1 MTTTKPV
8 KGFDQYLDKLWQTV
22 FGKGERG
29 LAAPED
35 LRRRNLDRR
44 TVRARELREIARV
57 LRELQAL
64 HEGRLRIDRAG
75 KLAEA
80 GDDELAEHIR
90 LNPVIVNA
98 GYDDPVENLDTARLL
113 RHAGRTHAM
122 RAVRRDVSVRHIAIL
137 AEEEC
142 RNLPLENISSVQ
154 VDPDWMVRWRDGAQ
168 DAVSV
173 QLKRYWARLLAGE
186 VLKPSTYSVRTMEF
200 MRTISR
206 RDLEMMNICARF
218 CFDGFIYRSPG
229 SYFSELLHVPMFEQ
243 LEELG
248 LLRGVYG
255 RPESWQLK
263 STTADGF
270 RAILPCGRKA
280 IFVEGGD
287 ASDDFRLPVYRLT
300 RFGREVFSLSPADA
314 DMAYLM
320 AVANELKKHG
330 FQVRLG
336 DWVSES
342 GQGLFA
348 ERMQV

>member
-1 MTTTKPV
+1 MS
-8 KGFDQYLDKLWQTV
+8 GFDQYLDKLWQTV

-29 LAAPED
+29 LVSPND
-35 LRRRNLDRR
+35 IRRRNLDRR

-57 LRELQAL
+57 QRELQGL
-64 HEGRLRIDRAG
+64 HEGRLRIDRSG
-75 KLAEA
+75 KLADA
-80 GDDELAEHIR
+80 NDDEMAESVR
-90 LNPVIVNA
+90 LNPIIINA
-98 GYDDPVENLDTARLL
+98 GHDDPVAQLDTSKLL
-113 RHAGRTHAM
+113 RYAGRAGAM
-122 RAVRRDVSVRHIAIL
+122 RTVRRDMAVRHIAIM

-142 RNLPLENISSVQ
+142 RNLPLEEVSSVQ
-154 VDPDWMVRWRDGAQ
+154 VDADWMVRWRDGAQ

-206 RDLEMMNICARF
+206 RDLEMMTICSRF

-229 SYFSELLHVPMFEQ
+229 TYFSAALHLPMFEQ

-255 RPESWQLK
+255 RPESWSLE
-263 STTADGF
+263 STTDDDF
-270 RAILPCGRKA
+270 RVILPCGRKA
-280 IFVEGGD
+280 IFIEGGNP
-287 ASDDFRLPVYRLT
+287 SDDFRLPVYKLT
-300 RFGREVFSLSPADA
+300 RFGREVFSLSQVDA
-314 DMAYLM
+314 DMAYMM
-320 AVANELKKHG
+320 AVANELKKRG